1 MTTLTS
7 SIPRPG
13 RLGIGKSIL
22 LTLPFF
28 LVSAFL
34 FMGMSQ
40 GGADSLRLAAFG
52 GAWLLFNAFFFLS
65 VRSGK
70 TDRYRAVL
78 FIIVALTFIL
88 SFAGNI
94 TELRGSTALTGE
106 DVVSGD
112 TPFCH
117 LVIPMIIIPAA
128 FTKTIIFP
136 GSMLGAYGIASMLV
150 LWLGSSLALG
160 RGWCSWACFYGGL
173 DEACSRMARKPLI
186 KKIDR
191 RFIHTPW
198 AVLLGV
204 VLISA
209 VTLSPV
215 YCEWLCPFK
224 AVTES
229 AAVTTTTAIIQTII
243 FVALFLGLVVVLP
256 ILTKK
261 RTQCSLF
268 CPFGAMQS
276 LTNKVNPYEVRIDTE
291 TCSGCGKC
299 VRDCPTYSLDE
310 NSLKSGHTR
319 LSCTKCGKCVDA
331 CPKGAITYHI
341 KGTRVGAHPT
351 AARLLFLCPPYLM
364 LFVFGSGYI
373 SDAVYRIVKLITTG
387 SLV

>member
-1 MTTLTS
+1 MTALAPS
-7 SIPRPG
+7 FPRPG
-13 RLGIGKSIL
+13 KTGIGKSIL
-22 LTLPFF
+22 LSLPFF

-40 GGADSLRLAAFG
+40 GSIDSLRLAAFG
-52 GAWLLFNAFFFLS
+52 GAWLLFNALFFLM
-65 VRSGK
+65 VRTGK
-70 TDRYRAVL
+70 TDRYRSIL
-78 FIIVALTFIL
+78 FILMALTFIL

-94 TELRGSTALTGE
+94 TELRGSTTLTGE
-106 DVVSGD
+106 DVISGD

-117 LVIPMIIIPAA
+117 LVIPMILIPAA

-136 GSMLGAYGIASMLV
+136 GSMLGGYGIASMLV
-150 LWLGSSLALG
+150 MWIGSSLALG

-173 DEACSRMARKPLI
+173 DEGCSRIARKPLI

-209 VTLSPV
+209 VTLSPI

-224 AVTES
+224 AVTEY
-229 AAVTTTTAIIQTII
+229 AAVTSTTAIIQTII
-243 FVALFLGLVVVLP
+243 FVSLFLGLVVVLP

-261 RTQCSLF
+261 RSQCALF

-276 LTNKVNPYEVRIDTE
+276 LTNKINAYDVRINPE

-299 VRDCPTYSLDE
+299 VRECPTYSLDE
-310 NSLKSGHTR
+310 NSLKTGKTL
-319 LSCTKCGKCVDA
+319 LSCTKCGKCVDGCA
-331 CPKGAITYHI
+331 KGAITYHI
-341 KGTRVGAHPT
+341 KGTQPGSHPT
-351 AARLLFLCPPYLM
+351 AARVLFLYPAFLM
-364 LFVFGSGYI
+364 MFVFGAGFI
-373 SDAVYRIVKLITTG
+373 ADAVYRIVKLITTG
-387 SLV
+387 SIV